1 MRHPSLLG
9 NKQPQALSELVGRA
23 QVSVGWE
30 RGAVLGSLPGA
41 PFISLRLWTPAGIC
55 GSPWVTLRVT
65 VAAPGVCTLVG
76 GGLWQSV
83 CLSHVSLCPV
93 GSPSSAVPSAGP
105 KCCQADQTLQHR
117 LVFLSDQAFV
127 CRQWCK
133 GKREGVGEIS
143 RQDQDDN

>member
-1 MRHPSLLG
+1 MEMRHPSLLG

-76 GGLWQSV
+76 GGALAECLLVPCVLWGLPPQQCLQLGPSV
-83 CLSHVSLCPV
+83 AKDAWV
-93 GSPSSAVPSAGP
+93 
-105 KCCQADQTLQHR
+105 
-117 LVFLSDQAFV
+117 
-127 CRQWCK
+127 
-133 GKREGVGEIS
+133 
-143 RQDQDDN
+143 

>member
-1 MRHPSLLG
+1 MEMRHPSLLG

-55 GSPWVTLRVT
+55 GSPWVTLGVT
-65 VAAPGVCTLVG
+65 VAAPGVCTLVVG

-83 CLSHVSLCPV
+83 CLSHMSLCPV
-93 GSPSSAVPSAGP
+93 RSPSSAVPSAGP
-105 KCCQADQTLQHR
+105 KCCQGCLGLGA
-117 LVFLSDQAFV
+117 A
-127 CRQWCK
+127 
-133 GKREGVGEIS
+133 GVMV
-143 RQDQDDN
+143 